1 MNQVC
6 YVLPVLDEKIDTVRR
21 LMRELRGAERRQY
34 SASRERRGI
43 LKETWYLQHTP
54 GGAVLVILLE
64 GQNVARVRERDLL
77 PPDLVGQWLAVR
89 LQECVDVDPGGDD
102 VVAPAEQIHSYE
114 MQRAHLHV

>member
-21 LMRELRGAERRQY
+21 LMRELKGAKRREY
-34 SASRERRGI
+34 SASRERGGI
-43 LKETWYLQHTP
+43 LKESWYLQHTP
-54 GGAVLVILLE
+54 HGSVLVILLE
-64 GQNVARVRERDLL
+64 GQNVEWVKDRDLL
-77 PPDLVGQWLAVR
+77 PPDLFEQWLAVR